1 MSLVDKPMGQ
11 DVANLSS
18 GPKEHHLYHCGDP
31 LMCLRHL
38 VEGNYNLQLDGDD
51 ETSTAVRQLVR
62 HFGDKSVLQLE
73 RTVESAMQ
81 AADAMASVSFVTG
94 DMREIDTHSQ
104 GISAAS
110 EEMSTTIN
118 QIAQASNEAAD
129 LADKTQEDAQRGIQA
144 ADHAIGE
151 MNQISASVE
160 ALAAQAESLVGA
172 SEQIGQIVTVIQA
185 IAKQTNLLAL
195 NATIEA
201 ARAGEAGKGFAVV
214 AGEVKNLANQT
225 AKATE
230 DIQAQVG
237 SIQGVMDQLT
247 AAMAAIQ
254 AVVETGARSIG
265 DVGKSVSETVENMV
279 AVSQRVNETAASVT
293 EQSAAMNEISEAV
306 HRISAMTARGR
317 QNAEKAIESVSKA
330 EVIVQKNMAELDKQ
344 NIANAVLYKAQSDH
358 FIWKKRLADILV
370 GTTDETAADL
380 IDHHH
385 CRLGVWY
392 AKVQDPEIRD
402 NPAFRRL
409 ADPHERVHRHGKR
422 AAELFREGR
431 REEAAAEYQKVDT
444 ASREVVE
451 LLQALIRDLTKKAPS
466 KETRLMGATL
476 P

>member
-1 MSLVDKPMGQ
+1 MNVHDNPLGQ
-11 DVANLSS
+11 TGANLSS
-18 GPKEHHLYHCGDP
+18 GSKGHHLYHYGDP

-38 VEGNYNLQLDGDD
+38 IDGNYNLQLDGDD
-51 ETSTAVRQLVR
+51 ETSAAVRQLIG
-62 HFGDKSVLQLE
+62 HFGDKSLLQLE

-81 AADAMASVSFVTG
+81 ASDAMTSVSFVTG
-94 DMREIDTHSQ
+94 DMREIDSHAQ

-110 EEMSTTIN
+110 EEMSATIN

-129 LADKTQEDAQRGIQA
+129 LAGKTQEDAQRGIRA
-144 ADHAIGE
+144 ADQAISE

-172 SEQIGQIVTVIQA
+172 SHQIGQIVTVIQA

-230 DIQAQVG
+230 DIQSQVG
-237 SIQGVMDQLT
+237 SIQGVMGQLT

-265 DVGKSVSETVENMV
+265 DVGKSVSESVENMA
-279 AVSQRVNETAASVT
+279 AVSRRVNETAASVT
-293 EQSAAMNEISEAV
+293 QQSAAMNEISEAV

-317 QNAEKAIESVSKA
+317 ENAEKAIQAVSKA
-330 EVIVQKNMAELDKQ
+330 DVIVQKNMAELDKQ
-344 NIANAVLYKAQSDH
+344 NIPNAILYKAQSDH

-370 GTTDETAADL
+370 GTTNETAADL
-380 IDHHH
+380 TDHHH

-392 AKVQDPEIRD
+392 AKVQDPELRN
-402 NPAFRRL
+402 NPAFRAL
-409 ADPHERVHRHGKR
+409 ANPHERVHRHGKR
-422 AAELFREGR
+422 AAELFRDGR
-431 REEAAAEYQKVDT
+431 REDAAVEYREVEK
-444 ASREVVE
+444 ASREVVDM
-451 LLQALIRDLTKKAPS
+451 LQALIRDLSRKAPVGGS
-466 KETRLMGATL
+466 RLMGATL